1 MNIVLRNER
10 AKDYTE
16 VEILTREAFWNN
28 YAPGCVEHYLVNIM
42 RDCEGFIPE
51 LDIVAV
57 DTDADDIIVG
67 NLMCVKS
74 YISCDEKGADDDS
87 ENNDGNKYEIVT
99 LGPIS
104 VLPEYQNK
112 GVGAMLLTRC
122 REKATELGYNAII
135 LCGDPD
141 YYSRHGFVPA
151 EKYCIR
157 NAENMF
163 MEALQVCELKEGSL
177 SGVSGIYIENSIY
190 NIDPEKVNE
199 FDKNFPPKE
208 AIAGIKM
215 QKRFEELAGKVK
227 PFKFK

>member
-1 MNIVLRNER
+1 MKVIIRRE
-10 AKDYTE
+10 KKIDYKE
-16 VEILTREAFWNN
+16 VENLIREAFWNN
-28 YAPGCVEHYLVNIM
+28 YAPGCAEHYLVHIM
-42 RDCEGFIPE
+42 RDCDDFISE

-57 DTDADDIIVG
+57 DEDADDIIIG

-74 YISCDEKGADDDS
+74 YISCDDNSAG
-87 ENNDGNKYEIVT
+87 DGDGKKEIIT
-99 LGPIS
+99 LGPIA

-112 GVGAMLLTRC
+112 GIGAMLLTC
-122 REKATELGYNAII
+122 CKEKATELGYNAII

-157 NAENMF
+157 NGENMF
-163 MEALQVCELKEGSL
+163 MDALQVCELKEGTL

-190 NIDPEKVNE
+190 NIDPEKVND

-227 PFKFK
+227 PFKF

>member
-1 MNIVLRNER
+1 MKVIIRRE
-10 AKDYTE
+10 KKIDYKE
-16 VEILTREAFWNN
+16 VENLIREAFWNN
-28 YAPGCVEHYLVNIM
+28 YAPGCAEHYLVHIM
-42 RDCEGFIPE
+42 RDCDDFISE

-57 DTDADDIIVG
+57 DEDADDIIIG

-74 YISCDEKGADDDS
+74 YISCDDNSAG
-87 ENNDGNKYEIVT
+87 DGDGKKEIIT
-99 LGPIS
+99 LGPIA

-112 GVGAMLLTRC
+112 GIGAMLLTC
-122 REKATELGYNAII
+122 CKEKATELGYNAII

-157 NAENMF
+157 NGENMF
-163 MEALQVCELKEGSL
+163 MDALQVCELKEGTL

-190 NIDPEKVNE
+190 NIDPEKVND

>member
-28 YAPGCVEHYLVNIM
+28 YAPGCAEHYIVHIM
-42 RDCEGFIPE
+42 RNCEGFIPE

-57 DTDADDIIVG
+57 DTDADDKIVG

-87 ENNDGNKYEIVT
+87 ENNDGNIYEMMT

-104 VLPEYQNK
+104 VLPDYQNN
-112 GVGAMLLTRC
+112 GIGAMLLAYC
-122 REKATELGYNAII
+122 KEKATELGYSGII

-141 YYSRHGFVPA
+141 YYSRHGFAPA
-151 EKYCIR
+151 EKCCIR
-157 NAENMF
+157 NAKNMF
-163 MEALQVCELKEGSL
+163 MDALQVCELKEGAL

-190 NIDPEKVNE
+190 DIDPEKVND
-199 FDKNFPPKE
+199 FDKNFPPKD

-227 PFKFK
+227 PFKF